1 MPPQAPDLAAA
12 AQRLVTEA
20 RVRLAV
26 GRAALF
32 LRRLDNTL
40 VCVATAGQ
48 GDETA
53 WVGQALR
60 AGVGVAGRTVAEG
73 RPVWSPDLLADPR
86 IPVSPWLRER
96 LLAEGLRSV
105 LAAPLPAAAGTLG
118 ALGVLD
124 GAGRAYTEGET
135 RLLADLARA
144 ATPAIEAAWPP
155 ELSSARA
162 GATSRGRGRPPPRR
176 AG

>member
-1 MPPQAPDLAAA
+1 M
-12 AQRLVTEA
+12 TEA
-20 RVRLAV
+20 RDRLGVR
-26 GRAALF
+26 RAALF
-32 LRRLDNTL
+32 LRRADGTL
-40 VCVATAGQ
+40 VCVATAGT
-48 GDETA
+48 GDEAA
-53 WVGQALR
+53 WVGQALP

-105 LAAPLPAAAGTLG
+105 LAAPLTVARTLG

-124 GAGRAYTEGET
+124 GAGRAYTEVET

-144 ATPAIEAAWPP
+144 AAPAIEAVWPP
-155 ELSSARA
+155 SGSVPD
-162 GATSRGRGRPPPRR
+162 RP
-176 AG
+176 

>member
-20 RVRLAV
+20 RARLAV

-32 LRRLDNTL
+32 LRRPDSTL

-105 LAAPLPAAAGTLG
+105 LAAPLNTDAAATDALLLKTLSFYAGLGRTSAAITSTNASPIPAYIAQRSPVPSGTVHSHG
-118 ALGVLD
+118 
-124 GAGRAYTEGET
+124 
-135 RLLADLARA
+135 
-144 ATPAIEAAWPP
+144 PACLCAK
-155 ELSSARA
+155 
-162 GATSRGRGRPPPRR
+162 
-176 AG
+176 

>member
-20 RVRLAV
+20 RARLAV

-32 LRRLDNTL
+32 LRRPDNTL
-40 VCVATAGQ
+40 LCVATAGQ

-73 RPVWSPDLLADPR
+73 RPVWSPDLLADSR

-124 GAGRAYTEGET
+124 GAGRAYTEVET

-144 ATPAIEAAWPP
+144 AAPAIEAAWP
-155 ELSSARA
+155 SS
-162 GATSRGRGRPPPRR
+162 GSVPDRP
-176 AG
+176 